1 MKPQTVGAISSKGKL
16 KLRQSVS
23 QLPKKTKINHLVMH
37 PSNVLNVQ
45 DLCQI

>member
-16 KLRQSVS
+16 KLRQSVR
-23 QLPKKTKINHLVMH
+23 QLPKKTKINYLVMH
-37 PSNVLNVQ
+37 PSNVINVQ